1 MKADLSCGERC
12 KWPAVV
18 ILVLTGLIYFAAVA
32 MVVRFYVRFSNEVY
46 KPAEAASSP
55 ADVQDPFLRF
65 LQSRLR
71 GFRNLF
77 AHVATRQR
85 TRGSFQP
92 GKEATEEPARTERL
106 LSRPLALLRARDSD
120 ALDQLQPLLGD
131 GRGNRLAYVSY
142 NILTLT
148 VNITL
153 GIIAGAVTDKT
164 DVAQATIAIKISFAA
179 WLILLSPMKDRL
191 TCWVNAIQFLLEGI
205 AASIALSETA
215 SAAASA
221 HCAASSQA
229 GPAFYTG
236 IAAVLVPILLLLY
249 DSLFVKVYL
258 ISKGTKKV
266 TLAQWSIIIF
276 GTFLKLVKGVRGLP
290 SSRRHLPGTLALTTS
305 SPALALTATS
315 PARSNILTCN
325 PNHSGV
331 LSRRCWWSWAQSL
344 CGLNGSTGS

>member
-1 MKADLSCGERC
+1 
-12 KWPAVV
+12 
-18 ILVLTGLIYFAAVA
+18 
-32 MVVRFYVRFSNEVY
+32 
-46 KPAEAASSP
+46 
-55 ADVQDPFLRF
+55 
-65 LQSRLR
+65 
-71 GFRNLF
+71 
-77 AHVATRQR
+77 
-85 TRGSFQP
+85 
-92 GKEATEEPARTERL
+92 
-106 LSRPLALLRARDSD
+106 
-120 ALDQLQPLLGD
+120 
-131 GRGNRLAYVSY
+131 
-142 NILTLT
+142 
-148 VNITL
+148 
-153 GIIAGAVTDKT
+153 
-164 DVAQATIAIKISFAA
+164 
-179 WLILLSPMKDRL
+179 MKDRL

>member
-32 MVVRFYVRFSNEVY
+32 TVVRFYVRFSNEVY

-92 GKEATEEPARTERL
+92 GKEATDEPARTERL

-164 DVAQATIAIKISFAA
+164 DVARATIAIKISFAA

-236 IAAVLVPILLLLY
+236 IAAVLVPILLSCCTTRS
-249 DSLFVKVYL
+249 SLCL
-258 ISKGTKKV
+258 
-266 TLAQWSIIIF
+266 
-276 GTFLKLVKGVRGLP
+276 
-290 SSRRHLPGTLALTTS
+290 SRSTS
-305 SPALALTATS
+305 SP
-315 PARSNILTCN
+315 R
-325 PNHSGV
+325 GQ
-331 LSRRCWWSWAQSL
+331 RR
-344 CGLNGSTGS
+344 